1 MAHSSEIK
9 QYTPHP
15 VIDIMAEQKS
25 VTNMGGT
32 MRLGAYPCDL
42 KEGSRVRAVYGIDS
56 VEERHRHRYE
66 FNEAYRSKFEDAG
79 MIATGI
85 NPVNGLV
92 EIIEIPTH
100 PYFVASQFHPEYA
113 STVLAPHPLFMAF
126 VKAAVIS
133 NRGKT
138 KTE

>member
-1 MAHSSEIK
+1 
-9 QYTPHP
+9 
-15 VIDIMAEQKS
+15 
-25 VTNMGGT
+25 
-32 MRLGAYPCDL
+32 
-42 KEGSRVRAVYGIDS
+42 
-56 VEERHRHRYE
+56 
-66 FNEAYRSKFEDAG
+66 

-126 VKAAVIS
+126 VKAAVLS
-133 NRGKT
+133 DRGKN
-138 KTE
+138 KME